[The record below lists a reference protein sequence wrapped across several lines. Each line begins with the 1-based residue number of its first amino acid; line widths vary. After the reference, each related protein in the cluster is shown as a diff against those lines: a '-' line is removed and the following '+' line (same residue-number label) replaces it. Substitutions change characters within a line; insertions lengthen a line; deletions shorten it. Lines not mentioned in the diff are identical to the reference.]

1 MIFAGFASRT
11 SVRAKVLMLSGIAVA
26 AMLPTLAMAQASAGS
41 DEAGEGD
48 IIVRGSRP
56 IAESEAAALEIQ
68 RNSDSLVSVAAAD
81 AIGRLPDQNIAQAAG
96 RLPGVAV
103 QRDQGQARY
112 ISLRGAPINWTTLA
126 IDGISVVS
134 PEGRDTRYDSIPSA
148 LASQIIVRKAVTP
161 DMTGETVA
169 GQINIRTRSA
179 LDYKGLHVTG
189 KLGGG
194 YVELGDRQE
203 YEGQL
208 VLSDRWSTSIGE
220 IGALFSGS
228 YYQRDMLT
236 DNFENDWEVVA
247 QDLQPGN
254 ADRIWARETENKLY
268 RLTRKNYSYSGRL
281 DWEPSAGNRIFV
293 QSIFTT
299 FTDDE
304 ARDNYIFD
312 LDDRQSDLNRPAS
325 PACAIAVNPAPSNSG
340 YADVCIGNTPLQG
353 IVYGVDINQRATL
366 RAFEQSIFTTTLGG
380 DHEFGESWALSWRAN
395 YTRAKDDRSTVGEA
409 RYNSPSTRNLRP
421 SVSYDLR
428 DRDFARIQ
436 LFRTI
441 TTTNPTTFRA
451 GEQIVDIDQFQR
463 PLTSLVSNDF
473 VDITKAYTG
482 KFDLTKEL
490 GLFGGDARISI
501 GGQFDQRTKEA
512 NEIQFAANN
521 AQAAALG
528 ISTSFANQS
537 LDIPFQGEIPLGY
550 NFRYFDLDALRANVA
565 ILRQNR
571 PATFLAGN
579 FYNVREQVFAGYLST
594 RIGYDWGSILAG
606 ARVEHIT
613 NRGRAFANAN
623 IALPVTVE
631 NDITL
636 VYPSLHVNYDI
647 AQDKKLR
654 VSFNTGAARP
664 DYDQLRPNFTFNDQ
678 NLTISGGNPF
688 AKPERAYGVDA
699 YFEWYVQPQGYFS
712 VGVFYKQIDDVLF
725 GQSRTFNSNALD
737 SGGVDRSQY
746 IFSTIGNG
754 GQGHILGAEIAFQ
767 SQLEPYTEALGLPE
781 WMGGFGITTNF
792 TFNDSEAETPT
803 GAKVP
808 LPGTSDIVYNVA
820 AYYEKYGLS
829 FRLNY
834 QKRTDWLDE
843 LGSVADGGDF
853 FWTTDDEMDF
863 SARYAIT
870 PNFEV
875 YFDASNLLNQ
885 PGRRF
890 VRDRQFTIEW
900 ERFGRRYTG
909 GVRFN
914 F

>member
-340 YADVCIGNTPLQG
+340 YADVCIGIAAAG
-353 IVYGVDINQRATL
+353 HCL
-366 RAFEQSIFTTTLGG
+366 RGRYQPAG
-380 DHEFGESWALSWRAN
+380 H
-395 YTRAKDDRSTVGEA
+395 VA
-409 RYNSPSTRNLRP
+409 R
-421 SVSYDLR
+421 
-428 DRDFARIQ
+428 
-436 LFRTI
+436 FRT
-441 TTTNPTTFRA
+441 
-451 GEQIVDIDQFQR
+451 VDF
-463 PLTSLVSNDF
+463 
-473 VDITKAYTG
+473 
-482 KFDLTKEL
+482 
-490 GLFGGDARISI
+490 
-501 GGQFDQRTKEA
+501 
-512 NEIQFAANN
+512 
-521 AQAAALG
+521 
-528 ISTSFANQS
+528 
-537 LDIPFQGEIPLGY
+537 
-550 NFRYFDLDALRANVA
+550 
-565 ILRQNR
+565 
-571 PATFLAGN
+571 
-579 FYNVREQVFAGYLST
+579 
-594 RIGYDWGSILAG
+594 
-606 ARVEHIT
+606 H
-613 NRGRAFANAN
+613 
-623 IALPVTVE
+623 
-631 NDITL
+631 
-636 VYPSLHVNYDI
+636 H
-647 AQDKKLR
+647 
-654 VSFNTGAARP
+654 
-664 DYDQLRPNFTFNDQ
+664 
-678 NLTISGGNPF
+678 
-688 AKPERAYGVDA
+688 
-699 YFEWYVQPQGYFS
+699 
-712 VGVFYKQIDDVLF
+712 
-725 GQSRTFNSNALD
+725 D
-737 SGGVDRSQY
+737 SGRRS
-746 IFSTIGNG
+746 
-754 GQGHILGAEIAFQ
+754 
-767 SQLEPYTEALGLPE
+767 
-781 WMGGFGITTNF
+781 
-792 TFNDSEAETPT
+792 
-803 GAKVP
+803 
-808 LPGTSDIVYNVA
+808 
-820 AYYEKYGLS
+820 
-829 FRLNY
+829 
-834 QKRTDWLDE
+834 
-843 LGSVADGGDF
+843 
-853 FWTTDDEMDF
+853 
-863 SARYAIT
+863 
-870 PNFEV
+870 
-875 YFDASNLLNQ
+875 
-885 PGRRF
+885 
-890 VRDRQFTIEW
+890 
-900 ERFGRRYTG
+900 
-909 GVRFN
+909 
-914 F
+914 